1 MTTTVTIK
9 ANHGWPV
16 SVVAVDLPSGDKR
29 PPVIVEANTVRDFYV
44 HSNMDLFIHEIQPNE
59 NAEAENA

>member
-16 SVVAVDLPSGDKR
+16 RVERVNPDTEESIGEPYIVKAGDEF
-29 PPVIVEANTVRDFYV
+29 VTSV
-44 HSNMDLFIHEIQPNE
+44 HSGSDLRIHEIQPNE
-59 NAEAENA
+59 TVE